1 MADHENENDELKN
14 APKPG
19 EPGSGQP
26 PQPSEGQ
33 PAGEQSVKIPE
44 VLPLLPIRDVVIFP
58 YMIIPLFVGR
68 DNSVAAVNESLSKD
82 RMVMLATQKSS
93 ADENPSAEQLF
104 SMGTAGM
111 IMRMLRLPDG
121 RVKIL
126 VQGLTRAR
134 VKEYLKKEPFFQ
146 VRIELLEEPQLKE
159 VTVEIQARM
168 RQIKENLEKMIQ
180 MGRLISPDL
189 IMVLDTIP
197 DPGRFSDLIAAN
209 IGIGVEDAQKLLEI
223 LDPAERLQRLF
234 DVINKEMELLEVQ
247 AKIQNRAKEE
257 MTKTQ
262 REYYL
267 REQLRAIQKELG
279 EVDEKAQEIQ
289 EFKDKIQKSKMPK
302 ETEEEAL
309 KQLKRLE
316 TMHPDAIEA
325 SWVRGYLEWMVE
337 LPWSKSTKDN
347 LDIKRAQG
355 VLDGDHYD
363 LDKVK
368 ERILEYL
375 SVRKLHPEMK
385 GPILCFVGAPGVG
398 KTSLGQSIAR
408 AMGRHFI
415 RMSLGGIRDEAEIRG
430 HRRTYVGAMPG
441 RIIQGIKTAGS
452 NNPVFMLDEID
463 KLGVDFRGDPSAA
476 LLEVLDPE
484 QNFTFR
490 DHYINLPFDLS
501 KVMFILTANIID
513 TIPPA
518 LLDRMEML
526 EIPGYT
532 LEEKLHIAKRYLVP
546 RQMKEN
552 GVDEKIIEF
561 EDEAIRQITGQ
572 YTREAG
578 VRNLE
583 RALGTICRKVARKVA
598 EGAKEKTVVTP
609 NSLVQYLGAP
619 RWLPEE
625 EMEKDEVGVVT
636 GLAWTGTGGDIL
648 RVEVSIVKES
658 QKLILTG
665 HLGEVMKE
673 SAQAALTCAKK
684 IAPVFGIAPDF
695 FQDKE
700 VHVHVPAGAIPKDGP
715 SAGVTMAAAL
725 ISAMTG
731 IAVRKDV
738 AMTGEITL
746 RGRVLPIGGL
756 KEKALAAL
764 RSEIRNVIIPERNKK
779 DLEDIPLE
787 QRKEINF
794 ILAKTVEDVLDAS
807 LVGGLKAAREKN
819 TKTAT
824 AAKTARARTGK
835 KHRAQ
840 ARRAGRTQAK

>member
-1 MADHENENDELKN
+1 
-14 APKPG
+14 
-19 EPGSGQP
+19 
-26 PQPSEGQ
+26 
-33 PAGEQSVKIPE
+33 
-44 VLPLLPIRDVVIFP
+44 
-58 YMIIPLFVGR
+58 
-68 DNSVAAVNESLSKD
+68 
-82 RMVMLATQKSS
+82 
-93 ADENPSAEQLF
+93 
-104 SMGTAGM
+104 
-111 IMRMLRLPDG
+111 LPDG

-126 VQGLTRAR
+126 VQGLARAV
-134 VKEYLKKEPFFQ
+134 VKEYLKKEPFYQ
-146 VRIELLEEPQLKE
+146 VKIELLDEKPIKE
-159 VTVEIQARM
+159 ATVEIQALM
-168 RQIKENLEKMIQ
+168 RNIKENLEKMIQ
-180 MGRLISPDL
+180 LGRMISPDL
-189 IMVLDTIP
+189 LMVLESVN
-197 DPGRFSDLIAAN
+197 DPGRFCDLIAAN
-209 IGIGVEDAQKLLEI
+209 IGIGVEDAQKLLE
-223 LDPAERLQRLF
+223 LMEPVQRLHRLF
-234 DVINKEMELLEVQ
+234 EIITKEMELLEVQ
-247 AKIQNRAKEE
+247 AKIQNQAKEE

-279 EVDEKAQEIQ
+279 EVDEKAQEVQ
-289 EFKDKIQKSKMPK
+289 EFREKIEKSKMPK
-302 ETEEEAL
+302 EAEEEAL

-316 TMHPDAIEA
+316 TMHADAIEA

-337 LPWSKSTKDN
+337 LPWSHSTKDN
-347 LDIKRAQG
+347 LDIKRAEG
-355 VLDGDHYD
+355 ILNEDHYD

-375 SVRKLHPEMK
+375 SVRKLHPNMK

-408 AMGRHFI
+408 AMGRKFI

-463 KLGVDFRGDPSAA
+463 KLGADFRGDPSAA

-484 QNFTFR
+484 QNFSFR

-513 TIPPA
+513 TIPLA
-518 LLDRMEML
+518 LIDRMEML
-526 EIPGYT
+526 ELPGYT
-532 LEEKLHIAKRYLVP
+532 LEEKLQIARRYLVP

-552 GVDEKIIEF
+552 GVSEKLIIF
-561 EDEAIRQITGQ
+561 EDEAIRQIIGE

-598 EGAKEKTVVTP
+598 EGNKDKATITA

-625 EMEKDEVGVVT
+625 EMQKDEVGVVT

-648 RVEVSIVKES
+648 RVEVSIVKE
-658 QKLILTG
+658 KPGLILTG

-673 SAQAALTCAKK
+673 SAQAGLSYAKK
-684 IAPVFGIAPDF
+684 IAPKFGLPSDY

-700 VHVHVPAGAIPKDGP
+700 IHIHVPAGAIPKDGP
-715 SAGVTMAAAL
+715 SAGVTMATAL

-731 IAVRKDV
+731 VPVRRDV

-764 RSEIRNVIIPERNKK
+764 RSEIRNVIIPDRNKK
-779 DLEDIPLE
+779 DLEDIPKE

-794 ILAKTVEDVLDAS
+794 LFATTMEDVLDAA
-807 LVGGLKAAREKN
+807 LVGGLKAATGQK
-819 TKTAT
+819 
-824 AAKTARARTGK
+824 AKAQPKPKKAKLVRARN
-835 KHRAQ
+835 HRVA
-840 ARRAGRTQAK
+840 AR

>member
-1 MADHENENDELKN
+1 MADKEKESRELKN
-14 APKPG
+14 APSQPEAAQEQAVKPID
-19 EPGSGQP
+19 SP
-26 PQPSEGQ
+26 PE
-33 PAGEQSVKIPE
+33 GEQNVKIPE
-44 VLPLLPIRDVVIFP
+44 ILPLLPIRDVVIFP

-68 DNSVAAVNESLSKD
+68 ENSVAAVNESLSKD
-82 RMVMLATQKSS
+82 RMIMLATQKNS
-93 ADENPSAEQLF
+93 ADENPGPEQLF
-104 SMGTAGM
+104 EMGTAGM

-126 VQGLTRAR
+126 VQGLNRAR
-134 VKEYLKKEPFFQ
+134 VKEFLQKAPFYQ
-146 VRIELLEEPQLKE
+146 VRIELLEETPVKE
-159 VTVEIQARM
+159 VTVEIQALM
-168 RQIKENLEKMIQ
+168 RNIKENLEKMIQ

-189 IMVLDTIP
+189 LMVLESIT
-197 DPGRFSDLIAAN
+197 DPGRFCDLIAAN
-209 IGIGVEDAQKLLEI
+209 IGMSVEDAQKLMQI
-223 LDPAERLQRLF
+223 LDPVPRLHKLYEIITR
-234 DVINKEMELLEVQ
+234 EMELLEVQ
-247 AKIQNRAKEE
+247 AKIQNQAKEE

-279 EVDEKAQEIQ
+279 EVDEKAQEVA
-289 EFKDKIQKSKMPK
+289 EFREKIEKCKMPK
-302 ETEEEAL
+302 EAEEEAL
-309 KQLKRLE
+309 KQLKKLE
-316 TMHPDAIEA
+316 TMHPDAVET

-337 LPWSKSTKDN
+337 LPWSKSTHDN
-347 LDIKRAQG
+347 LDIKRAEEILNQ
-355 VLDGDHYD
+355 DHYD

-375 SVRKLHPEMK
+375 SVRKLHPQMK

-408 AMGRHFI
+408 AMGRKFI

-463 KLGVDFRGDPSAA
+463 KLGADFRGDPSAA

-484 QNFTFR
+484 QNSTFR

-501 KVMFILTANIID
+501 KVMFILTANITD
-513 TIPPA
+513 TIPAP

-526 EIPGYT
+526 ELPGYT
-532 LEEKLHIAKRYLVP
+532 LEEKLQIAKRYLIP

-552 GVDEKIIEF
+552 GMSEKLLAF
-561 EDEAIRQITGQ
+561 EDEAVREIISQ

-583 RALGTICRKVARKVA
+583 RFLGAVCRKVARKVA
-598 EGAKEKTVVTP
+598 EGNKEKAIITA
-609 NSLVQYLGAP
+609 NSLVRYLGAP
-619 RWLPEE
+619 KFLPEE
-625 EMEKDEVGVVT
+625 EMDKDEVGVVT

-648 RVEVSIVKES
+648 RVEVSIVKER
-658 QKLILTG
+658 KNLILTG

-673 SAQAALTCAKK
+673 SAQAGLSYAKR
-684 IAPVFGIAPDF
+684 IAPKFGLASDYF
-695 FQDKE
+695 EDKE
-700 VHVHVPAGAIPKDGP
+700 VHIHVPAGAIPKDGP
-715 SAGVTMAAAL
+715 SAGVTMATAL
-725 ISAMTG
+725 VSAMTG
-731 IAVRKDV
+731 IPVKKNV

-764 RSEIRNVIIPERNKK
+764 RSEIRNVLIPERNRK
-779 DLEDIPLE
+779 DLEDIPPE

-794 ILAKTVEDVLDAS
+794 IFAKTMEDVLDAS
-807 LVGGLKAAREKN
+807 LVGGLKAAMACKTKPAASSKN
-819 TKTAT
+819 RKTR
-824 AAKTARARTGK
+824 KPRK
-835 KHRAQ
+835 S
-840 ARRAGRTQAK
+840 AGRD